1 MRFLS
6 VIFSIITLVTST
18 QSSTVPNRPED
29 HGCKPDG
36 ITLCTTA
43 IKAAIASCPASGTC
57 VVEFSGPGV
66 YLTQAFNLTSNL
78 ELHIGPDATILGTSE
93 DRYNLN
99 GEGGDWPVL
108 PWAEYPSAPTRGI
121 EPAAQAVIRGYN
133 LSNVSIIAQPGGMLD
148 CGGTYWICK

>member
-1 MRFLS
+1 MNFLS
-6 VIFSIITLVTST
+6 IVFSITLVTST
-18 QSSTVPNRPED
+18 QSSVVPNRPED

-36 ITLCTTA
+36 ITLCTAA
-43 IKAAIASCPASGTC
+43 IKTAIASCPASGAC

-78 ELHIGPDATILGTSE
+78 ELRIGPEATILGTSE

-99 GEGGDWPVL
+99 GEGGDWPIL
-108 PWAEYPSAPTRGI
+108 PWPEYPSSPTRGP
-121 EPAAQAVIRGYN
+121 EASAQAVIRGYN